1 MTRFDFP
8 CGSCVVSVVLFLEN
22 WLQSGFTA
30 CNLTASE
37 IVSEINKVKVLTL
50 EAGEVLTREHLL
62 CMSISRHSQTTGCFQ
77 QQDVFY
83 VLSNVTQIFSGYKG
97 FRCLI
102 FLPLAY
108 LYSIDHWIVSII

>member
-50 EAGEVLTREHLL
+50 EAGEVLKREHLL
-62 CMSISRHSQTTGCFQ
+62 CMSISRHSQGSYWLFSAAGC
-77 QQDVFY
+77 
-83 VLSNVTQIFSGYKG
+83 VLCALKCYSNF
-97 FRCLI
+97 
-102 FLPLAY
+102 
-108 LYSIDHWIVSII
+108 